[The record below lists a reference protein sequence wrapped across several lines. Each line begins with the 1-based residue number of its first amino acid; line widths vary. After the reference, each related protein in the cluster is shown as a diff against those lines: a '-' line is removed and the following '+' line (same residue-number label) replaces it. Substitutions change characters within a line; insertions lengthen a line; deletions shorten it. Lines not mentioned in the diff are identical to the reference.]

1 MILAGLPPT
10 KSLSRIQQNLALSN
24 LPLNIELRGIEWK
37 DYLKQFPPS
46 LSFYPQFRNYT
57 ALSQD
62 SIITSLGRRHT
73 VSLV

>member
-1 MILAGLPPT
+1 MMYNICT
-10 KSLSRIQQNLALSN
+10 SLSETHQNYLA
-24 LPLNIELRGIEWK
+24 PLTCQLNTKLHGIECK
-37 DYLKQFPPS
+37 DNLKLFPPF

-57 ALSQD
+57 ALSKD